1 MCQIHI
7 FPTNFQYFCKSAPIE
22 LSKTININIFSCDA
36 PLDRFE
42 TTLVAEPTPKTAP
55 KSSFLNVRK
64 NIFFQRIFKI
74 CWSLHTSTYRSF
86 LTWSY
91 TPSWPV
97 LGPTKSHLE
106 PSWSHLSLPK
116 PSQHRSKT
124 PPKTT
129 SNLAPSWGPT
139 SRPSRAQNSEK
150 TNEKTIKKNLL

>member
-1 MCQIHI
+1 MCQIHT
-7 FPTNFQYFCKSAPIE
+7 FPMIFQYFCKSAPIE
-22 LSKTININIFSCDA
+22 LSKTININFFSCDV

-42 TTLVAEPTPKTAP
+42 TTLAAEPTPKTAP
-55 KSSFLNVRK
+55 KSSFLNMRK
-64 NIFFQRIFKI
+64 THFSNDFSIFF
-74 CWSLHTSTYRSF
+74 WSLHTSIYRSF

-106 PSWSHLSLPK
+106 PSWSHLNLPK

-129 SNLAPSWGPT
+129 SNLARSWGPT
-139 SRPSRAQNSEK
+139 SRPSRAQNTEK
-150 TNEKTIKKNLL
+150 TNEKNNKKIH